1 MEHMGRR
8 RIDPTEGRS
17 AVASVLAG
25 SDSAD
30 ARALAVRWLLQLLE
44 DSHPGHSIEL
54 RVPPLGAVQFGE
66 GPRHTRGTPP
76 NVIEID
82 PDSWLALAT
91 GSLSWRASLESGAAS
106 ASGARASLDD
116 LVPLAWERIEP

>member
-1 MEHMGRR
+1 MGRR
-8 RIDPTEGRS
+8 RIVPAVGSS

-25 SDSAD
+25 SDSAE
-30 ARALAVRWLLQLLE
+30 ARALAVRYLLQVLG
-44 DSHPGHSIEL
+44 DAHPGHSIEL

-66 GPRHTRGTPP
+66 GPKHTRGTPP

-91 GSLSWRASLESGAAS
+91 GSLSWSAARESGAAS
-106 ASGARASLDD
+106 ASGARASLED
-116 LVPLAWERIEP
+116 LVPLTWERIEP